1 MGCLDNIVTPDKTI
15 PSRTGLYANLLP
27 GVTLSLLDDLTKD
40 EQDDYLDFWDDLYTR
55 TKINFVNDV
64 KTALAGKFHV
74 DEKLVSRETSQ
85 FDTAAVTGSNPG
97 LQIYFYMPKYA
108 RIYVAYIQVY
118 SNTAVTGAVFTFY
131 DTDQNGQNL
140 GTITANLSIGLNT
153 VYVDQEYEV
162 LERLFIGYDSTVLTL
177 RETENKYYNNFNYT
191 YFSKLA
197 CSYPCFLGGNGGN
210 IEYAASIFQ
219 INGGGINAIF
229 NIVCSTEKFI
239 CQNINFF
246 KNAFFYKIGV
256 ELMKERIMS
265 DRFNRWT
272 TLTSERAQELMAV
285 YTDDYES
292 KLKGSI
298 NNLKSTEDEICFT
311 CKSAVIAQTMLP

>member
-1 MGCLDNIVTPDKTI
+1 MGCLDGIVTPDKTI

-40 EQDDYLDFWDDLYTR
+40 EQDDYLEFWDDLYTR

-64 KTALAGKFHV
+64 KEKLASKFHI

-85 FDTAAVTGSNPG
+85 FDTSINTGSNPG

-108 RIYVAYIQVY
+108 RIYITSIQVY
-118 SNTAVTGAVFTFY
+118 SNTVVSNAVFTFY
-131 DTDQNGQNL
+131 DTDQNGQSL
-140 GTITANLSIGLNT
+140 GTVTANLTVGINT
-153 VYVDQEYEV
+153 IYVDQEFEV
-162 LERLFIGYDSTVLTL
+162 LEKLFISYNSTTLTL
-177 RETENKYYNNFNYT
+177 RQTENKYYNNFNYT
-191 YFSKLA
+191 YFDKLA
-197 CSYPCFLGGNGGN
+197 CSYPCFLAGSNS
-210 IEYAASIFQ
+210 EYAASIFQ
-219 INGGGINAIF
+219 VNGGGINAIF

-239 CQNINFF
+239 CQNINLF
-246 KNAFFYKIGV
+246 KNAFFYKIGQ

-285 YTDDYES
+285 YTDDYSS
-292 KLKGSI
+292 KLTGSV

-311 CKSAVIAQTMLP
+311 CKSAVSTSTMLP